1 MQTSKSQN
9 ERVCGHILIINKDA
23 IPRKAMNKSMKGQYP
38 RGKPRYRWER
48 QARKRCRAE
57 GRKADLRKKFRRNSG
72 KTKTVE
78 EAWLPDNANTKG
90 NDLGRRIRTM
100 YNSYLVMIQLFVKMG
115 C

>member
-9 ERVCGHILIINKDA
+9 ERVCGHILIINEDA

-57 GRKADLRKKFRRNSG
+57 GRRQVFGRNLG
-72 KTKTVE
+72 
-78 EAWLPDNANTKG
+78 G
-90 NDLGRRIRTM
+90 ILGRQR
-100 YNSYLVMIQLFVKMG
+100 
-115 C
+115 